1 MSHSRT
7 AAGIAMAAPATGVVA
22 GGAAT
27 AAADRTAD
35 PTADRRITNRE
46 QLAHS
51 LRQAVALERAGSD
64 APLFPRGRGVGIDPN
79 EPAC

>member
-1 MSHSRT
+1 V
-7 AAGIAMAAPATGVVA
+7 AAPATGAVA
-22 GGAAT
+22 GRAET
-27 AAADRTAD
+27 AADRTAD
-35 PTADRRITNRE
+35 RTAVRTVDRRITTRE

-79 EPAC
+79 ESAC

>member
-7 AAGIAMAAPATGVVA
+7 AAGIAVAAPATRVVA
-22 GGAAT
+22 GGAET
-27 AAADRTAD
+27 AAADQTAGL
-35 PTADRRITNRE
+35 RITTRE

-64 APLFPRGRGVGIDPN
+64 APLFPRGRGVGIN
-79 EPAC
+79 RS

>member
-1 MSHSRT
+1 V
-7 AAGIAMAAPATGVVA
+7 AAPATGAVA
-22 GGAAT
+22 GRAET
-27 AAADRTAD
+27 AAVRTAVR
-35 PTADRRITNRE
+35 TVDRRITTRE

>member
-1 MSHSRT
+1 MRHSRT
-7 AAGIAMAAPATGVVA
+7 AAGIAVAAPATGVVA
-22 GGAAT
+22 AGAET
-27 AAADRTAD
+27 
-35 PTADRRITNRE
+35 TADRIAVRRITTRE

-51 LRQAVALERAGSD
+51 LRRAVALERAGSD